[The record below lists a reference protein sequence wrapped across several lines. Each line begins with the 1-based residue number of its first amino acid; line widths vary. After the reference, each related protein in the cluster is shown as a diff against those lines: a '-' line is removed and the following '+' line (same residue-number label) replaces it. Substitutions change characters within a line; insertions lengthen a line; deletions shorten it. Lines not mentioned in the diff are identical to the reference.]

1 MVHLIICYS
10 MSVCVSDI
18 FILVLNHVTLIRNV
32 HYFVK
37 VDDVQVNLDET
48 SPICFKF
55 KILINV
61 IVNI

>member
-1 MVHLIICYS
+1 MVHLIIRYS
-10 MSVCVSDI
+10 MSVCGSVI

-48 SPICFKF
+48 SPLCFQF
-55 KILINV
+55 KT
-61 IVNI
+61 